1 MQYNPN
7 KDAKTNNIEPCVCQ
21 FLVSSYHNIIKRI
34 DYIMPSSTDSPTIVG
49 YSINDFYYENPSVCT
64 STNVNTNASA
74 CHNNKTAGET
84 LKQVANNSSSGVA
97 RYKHS
102 LELYNQELLRTINYL
117 AGIGMIGAYIYV
129 NTLM

>member
-1 MQYNPN
+1 
-7 KDAKTNNIEPCVCQ
+7 
-21 FLVSSYHNIIKRI
+21 
-34 DYIMPSSTDSPTIVG
+34 MPSSTDLPTIVG
-49 YSINDFYYENPSVCT
+49 YSINDFYYENPGVC
-64 STNVNTNASA
+64 
-74 CHNNKTAGET
+74 NNKSSDLIITDCSNNRIAGEA
-84 LKQVANNSSSGVA
+84 LKQIANNSSSGVA

>member
-1 MQYNPN
+1 
-7 KDAKTNNIEPCVCQ
+7 
-21 FLVSSYHNIIKRI
+21 
-34 DYIMPSSTDSPTIVG
+34 MPSSTDSPTIVG
-49 YSINDFYYENPSVCT
+49 YSINDFYYENPGVCTPENVNKDDSVC
-64 STNVNTNASA
+64 NTN
-74 CHNNKTAGET
+74 KIAGET
-84 LKQVANNSSSGVA
+84 LKKVANNSSSGVA

>member
-1 MQYNPN
+1 
-7 KDAKTNNIEPCVCQ
+7 
-21 FLVSSYHNIIKRI
+21 
-34 DYIMPSSTDSPTIVG
+34 MPSSTDSPTIVG

-64 STNVNTNASA
+64 KTNPPAPCA
-74 CHNNKTAGET
+74 PNKLAGET
-84 LKQVANNSSSGVA
+84 LKKVANNSSSGVA

>member
-1 MQYNPN
+1 
-7 KDAKTNNIEPCVCQ
+7 
-21 FLVSSYHNIIKRI
+21 
-34 DYIMPSSTDSPTIVG
+34 MPSSTDSPTIVG
-49 YSINDFYYENPSVCT
+49 YSINDFYYENPSVCPST
-64 STNVNTNASA
+64 SFTDTKSE
-74 CHNNKTAGET
+74 CSNNKTEGEA
-84 LKQVANNSSSGVA
+84 LKKVANNSSSGVA

>member
-1 MQYNPN
+1 
-7 KDAKTNNIEPCVCQ
+7 
-21 FLVSSYHNIIKRI
+21 
-34 DYIMPSSTDSPTIVG
+34 MPSSTDSPTIVG
-49 YSINDFYYENPSVCT
+49 YSINDFYYENPSVCP
-64 STNVNTNASA
+64 STATDPLKSVCN
-74 CHNNKTAGET
+74 NNKDAGEA
-84 LKQVANNSSSGVA
+84 LKKVANNSSSGVA

>member
-1 MQYNPN
+1 
-7 KDAKTNNIEPCVCQ
+7 
-21 FLVSSYHNIIKRI
+21 
-34 DYIMPSSTDSPTIVG
+34 MPLSTDLPTIVG
-49 YSINDFYYENPSVCT
+49 YSINDFYYENPSFCPDT
-64 STNVNTNASA
+64 TQKPCSDNKKFGEQLKQIVNT
-74 CHNNKTAGET
+74 
-84 LKQVANNSSSGVA
+84 SSSGVA

>member
-1 MQYNPN
+1 
-7 KDAKTNNIEPCVCQ
+7 
-21 FLVSSYHNIIKRI
+21 
-34 DYIMPSSTDSPTIVG
+34 MPSPNEPTIVG
-49 YSINDFYYENPSVCT
+49 YSINDFYYENPSVCP
-64 STNVNTNASA
+64 STDETA
-74 CHNNKTAGET
+74 CNNNKTAGEA
-84 LKQVANNSSSGVA
+84 LKKVANSSSSGVA

>member
-1 MQYNPN
+1 
-7 KDAKTNNIEPCVCQ
+7 
-21 FLVSSYHNIIKRI
+21 
-34 DYIMPSSTDSPTIVG
+34 MPSSNEPTIVG
-49 YSINDFYYENPSVCT
+49 YSINDFYYENPRVCPDTKT
-64 STNVNTNASA
+64 SP
-74 CHNNKTAGET
+74 CKENKDEGEI
-84 LKQVANNSSSGVA
+84 LKTVANNSSSGVA